1 MKNHI
6 AEDLPARKFAPA
18 AAGSAPVDRDNK
30 KENSGKTPEER
41 AKQAVY
47 DIRYKARREDIPLRQ
62 AYSEYMQN
70 SSMAG
75 QERNMVKAKLFG
87 KEGGGMRAEDFN
99 PIFKN
104 AASDNV
110 AKALFKVFVEGKE
123 QEQELISLTYLEEFD
138 NPEHRKYKVRVT
150 DKNTK
155 RSYVRMATREK
166 INQLR
171 ANPNIESVEMT
182 EYGEPYEGERK
193 KGSQTAKVAAGNGLD
208 PVGQEDGDV
217 NNNGIEN
224 DKSDKY
230 IMKKRGAIGNA
241 IATRK
246 EEFIH
251 EAGRKKKSDRPEQF
265 DIVKGICNK
274 VNTSPTQGG
283 NERVGLMAHN
293 ELEGELIAETGYSKF
308 LKKVHSL
315 QEKAVSQNQQ
325 QLAGMALAYLRG
337 EMPDASEQVKK
348 MAKMGEKKLRDF
360 AKTSHKGLPEK
371 VKEEMNCGSDDKKKK
386 NEVDNRSLAT
396 KINIAKNIVRAASGI
411 KNPMVMVSNDEDVKE
426 GLGLSVGIS
435 KIAGKI
441 GENPRTSAEQGAKN
455 FQKNVADPVGRAVKG
470 AVRSIVQPANNS
482 PEAKKARENKY
493 RPEEIEFT
501 GELVDESRL
510 GDRAK
515 KIEDAEA
522 EKGGLRRT
530 KSNREK
536 IAGGI
541 RYSQNVDSQ
550 GDLGRQKAPKDTG
563 LHKGATR
570 PSSEDDETPRRR
582 RRDNNPALTAR
593 ERNPNLR

>member
-6 AEDLPARKFAPA
+6 AEDLPARKFSPA
-18 AAGSAPVDRDNK
+18 AAGSAPVDRNDR

-41 AKQAVY
+41 AKQVVY
-47 DIRYKARREDIPLRQ
+47 DIRYKARRDEIPLIK
-62 AYSEYMQN
+62 AYTEYMKN
-70 SSMAG
+70 SSISG
-75 QERNMVKAKLFG
+75 QERSMVKAKLFG
-87 KEGGGMRAEDFN
+87 KVSGGMRAEDFN

-110 AKALFKVFVEGKE
+110 AKALFKVFVEEDK
-123 QEQELISLTYLEEFD
+123 QEHESISLTYLEEFD
-138 NPEHRKYKVRVT
+138 NPENRKYKVRVT

-155 RSYVRMATREK
+155 KSYVRYATREK

-182 EYGEPYEGERK
+182 EYGEPYEGERTRGDRTASATAGRDYDEDGTVESPAKEYRGAVHNAIQRK
-193 KGSQTAKVAAGNGLD
+193 KGGVA
-208 PVGQEDGDV
+208 DGKDTSGV
-217 NNNGIEN
+217 
-224 DKSDKY
+224 
-230 IMKKRGAIGNA
+230 
-241 IATRK
+241 K

-251 EAGRKKKSDRPEQF
+251 EAGRKKKSKRSDRL
-265 DIVKGICNK
+265 DVRTGIHNK

-283 NERVGLMAHN
+283 NEKVSIVAHN

-315 QEKAVSQNQQ
+315 EEMSVSINQQ
-325 QLAGMALAYLRG
+325 QAAGAALGAKRG
-337 EMPDASEQVKK
+337 ETDPSELKGAARE
-348 MAKMGEKKLRDF
+348 MYDSMTEKQLRDF
-360 AKTSHKGLPEK
+360 AKTEHKGLPEK
-371 VKEEMNCGSDDKKKK
+371 VKEEMDCGSNDDKKKK
-386 NEVDNRSLAT
+386 IDPRQLKTIKSRMRTTLGLM
-396 KINIAKNIVRAASGI
+396 GI
-411 KNPMVMVSNDEDVKE
+411 KASYE
-426 GLGLSVGIS
+426 
-435 KIAGKI
+435 
-441 GENPRTSAEQGAKN
+441 
-455 FQKNVADPVGRAVKG
+455 
-470 AVRSIVQPANNS
+470 
-482 PEAKKARENKY
+482 PE
-493 RPEEIEFT
+493 

-541 RYSQNVDSQ
+541 RRSQNVDLQ

-570 PSSEDDETPRRR
+570 PSSEDDETPRRNR
-582 RRDNNPALTAR
+582 RRDDNPALTAR
-593 ERNPNLR
+593 DRNPNLR

>member
-18 AAGSAPVDRDNK
+18 AAGAAPPADRNDK

-41 AKQAVY
+41 AQQAVY

-110 AKALFKVFVEGKE
+110 AKALFKVFVEEEK
-123 QEQELISLTYLEEFD
+123 QEHESISLTYLEEFD

-155 RSYVRMATREK
+155 RSYVRMATRKK

-193 KGSQTAKVAAGNGLD
+193 KGSQTARVAAGRGLD
-208 PVGQEDGDV
+208 PVGKEDSDV
-217 NNNGIEN
+217 NNDGKVNKTDN
-224 DKSDKY
+224 Y
-230 IMKKRGAIGNA
+230 LMKRRGAIGNA

-251 EAGRKKKSDRPEQF
+251 EAGRKKKSDKPEQL
-265 DIVKGICNK
+265 DIRKGICNA
-274 VNTSPTQGG
+274 VTISPTQGG
-283 NERVGLMAHN
+283 NEKVGIVAHN

-325 QLAGMALAYLRG
+325 QLAAMAIEYLDG
-337 EMPDASEQVKK
+337 NMPDASDAIKQ
-348 MAKMGEKKLRDF
+348 MAKMGRKELKKF
-360 AKTSHKGLPEK
+360 ASTKHEGLPEK
-371 VKEEMNCGSDDKKKK
+371 VKEEMDCGSDDKKKK
-386 NEVDNRSLAT
+386 NGVDNRSLPT
-396 KINIAKNIVRAASGI
+396 KINIAKNIVRAATGI
-411 KNPMVMVSNDEDVKE
+411 KNPMVMVASEQT
-426 GLGLSVGIS
+426 GPALP
-435 KIAGKI
+435 
-441 GENPRTSAEQGAKN
+441 GENRPGSPKAPGNRPHLPGEKQTPLPNRPKLQRASYEPEGEQ
-455 FQKNVADPVGRAVKG
+455 
-470 AVRSIVQPANNS
+470 I
-482 PEAKKARENKY
+482 
-493 RPEEIEFT
+493 
-501 GELVDESRL
+501 DESRREKKGTPRKPRDPAFEFVAKSMGSNRL
-510 GDRAK
+510 GVQPRGVK
-515 KIEDAEA
+515 KDPGQKPPVAGEYGAPESPA
-522 EKGGLRRT
+522 QKLEKRRT
-530 KSNREK
+530 SPTDR
-536 IAGGI
+536 
-541 RYSQNVDSQ
+541 
-550 GDLGRQKAPKDTG
+550 
-563 LHKGATR
+563 
-570 PSSEDDETPRRR
+570 TPRAGES
-582 RRDNNPALTAR
+582 D
-593 ERNPNLR
+593 

>member
-6 AEDLPARKFAPA
+6 SEDLPARKFAPA
-18 AAGSAPVDRDNK
+18 AAGAAPVDKGGR

-47 DIRYKARREDIPLRQ
+47 DIRYKARREDISLRQ

-99 PIFKN
+99 PILKN

-110 AKALFKVFVEGKE
+110 AKALFKVFVEGTE
-123 QEQELISLTYLEEFD
+123 QEQELISISYLEEFD

-155 RSYVRMATREK
+155 KSYVRYATREK

-182 EYGEPYEGERK
+182 EYGEPYEGEKK
-193 KGSQTAKVAAGNGLD
+193 KGEQTARVAAGRGLD
-208 PVGQEDGDV
+208 PVGKEDGDV
-217 NNNGIEN
+217 DNDGDK

-230 IMKKRGAIGNA
+230 LMKRRGAIGNA

-251 EAGRKKKSDRPEQF
+251 EAGAKKKSKKKRSDKLDVMPPGQT
-265 DIVKGICNK
+265 NT
-274 VNTSPTQGG
+274 VNMSPTQGG
-283 NERVGLMAHN
+283 NDRVGLMAHN
-293 ELEGELIAETGYSKF
+293 QLEGELIAENGYSKF
-308 LKKVHSL
+308 LKKIHSL
-315 QEKAVSQNQQ
+315 EEMSVSINQQ
-325 QLAGMALAYLRG
+325 QAAGAALGAKRG
-337 EMPDASEQVKK
+337 ETDPSELKGAARE
-348 MAKMGEKKLRDF
+348 MYDSMTEKQLRDF
-360 AKTSHKGLPEK
+360 AKTKHKGLPEK
-371 VKEEMNCGSDDKKKK
+371 VKEEMDCGSDDKKKK
-386 NEVDNRSLAT
+386 NGVDNRSLAT
-396 KINIAKNIVRAASGI
+396 KINIAKNIVRAATGI
-411 KNPMVMVSNDEDVKE
+411 KNPMVMVSN
-426 GLGLSVGIS
+426 
-435 KIAGKI
+435 
-441 GENPRTSAEQGAKN
+441 
-455 FQKNVADPVGRAVKG
+455 
-470 AVRSIVQPANNS
+470 
-482 PEAKKARENKY
+482 
-493 RPEEIEFT
+493 EEVELE

-515 KIEDAEA
+515 KIENDEA

-530 KSNREK
+530 RSNREK

-541 RYSQNVDSQ
+541 RLSQNVDPQ

>member
-6 AEDLPARKFAPA
+6 AEDLPARKFSPA
-18 AAGSAPVDRDNK
+18 AAGSAPVDRNDR

-41 AKQAVY
+41 AKQVVY
-47 DIRYKARREDIPLRQ
+47 DIRYKARRDEIPLIK
-62 AYSEYMQN
+62 AYTEYMKN
-70 SSMAG
+70 SSISG
-75 QERNMVKAKLFG
+75 QERSMVKAKLFG
-87 KEGGGMRAEDFN
+87 KVSGGMRAEDFN

-110 AKALFKVFVEGKE
+110 AKALFKVFVEEDK
-123 QEQELISLTYLEEFD
+123 QEHESISLTYLEEFD
-138 NPEHRKYKVRVT
+138 NPENRKYKVRVT

-193 KGSQTAKVAAGNGLD
+193 KGSQTARVAAGGGLD
-208 PVGQEDGDV
+208 PVGKEDGDV

-230 IMKKRGAIGNA
+230 LMKRRGAIGNA

-251 EAGRKKKSDRPEQF
+251 EAGRKKKSKRSDRL
-265 DIVKGICNK
+265 DVRTGIHNK

-283 NERVGLMAHN
+283 NEKVSIVAHN

-315 QEKAVSQNQQ
+315 EEMSVSINQQ
-325 QLAGMALAYLRG
+325 QAAGAALGAKRG
-337 EMPDASEQVKK
+337 ETDPSELKGAARE
-348 MAKMGEKKLRDF
+348 MYDSMTEKQLRDF
-360 AKTSHKGLPEK
+360 AKTEHKGLPEK
-371 VKEEMNCGSDDKKKK
+371 VKEEMECGSDDDQKKKEK
-386 NEVDNRSLAT
+386 EIDPRQLKTIKSRMRTTLGLM
-396 KINIAKNIVRAASGI
+396 GI
-411 KNPMVMVSNDEDVKE
+411 KASYE
-426 GLGLSVGIS
+426 
-435 KIAGKI
+435 
-441 GENPRTSAEQGAKN
+441 
-455 FQKNVADPVGRAVKG
+455 
-470 AVRSIVQPANNS
+470 
-482 PEAKKARENKY
+482 PE
-493 RPEEIEFT
+493 

-541 RYSQNVDSQ
+541 RRSQNVDLQ

-570 PSSEDDETPRRR
+570 PSSEDDETPRRNR
-582 RRDNNPALTAR
+582 RRDDNPALTAR
-593 ERNPNLR
+593 DRNPNLR

>member
-18 AAGSAPVDRDNK
+18 AAGAGPTNKDDR

-87 KEGGGMRAEDFN
+87 KEGGGMKAEDFN

-110 AKALFKVFVEGKE
+110 AKALFKVFVEGTK
-123 QEQELISLTYLEEFD
+123 QEKISLTYIEEFD
-138 NPEHRKYKVRVT
+138 SPEHRKYKIRVT

-155 RSYVRMATREK
+155 KSYVRMATREK

-182 EYGEPYEGERK
+182 EYGEPYEGEK
-193 KGSQTAKVAAGNGLD
+193 KRGEQTARVAAGKGLD
-208 PVGQEDGDV
+208 PVGKEDGDV
-217 NNNGIEN
+217 DNDGDK

-230 IMKKRGAIGNA
+230 LMKRRGAIGNA

-251 EAGRKKKSDRPEQF
+251 EAGKEENPKTIDVLP
-265 DIVKGICNK
+265 KGRRNK

-283 NERVGLMAHN
+283 NERVGIMAHN

-315 QEKAVSQNQQ
+315 QEKSVSQNQQ
-325 QLAGMALAYLRG
+325 QLAGMALSYLRG
-337 EMPDASEQVKK
+337 EMSDASEEVKQ

-360 AKTSHKGLPEK
+360 AKTQHKGLPEK
-371 VKEEMNCGSDDKKKK
+371 VKEEMECGSDDKKKK
-386 NEVDNRSLAT
+386 NGEEEDPRSMKTKDNLVRNKLRAMGLKMSYEPEGEQIDELNRFERETGINT
-396 KINIAKNIVRAASGI
+396 K
-411 KNPMVMVSNDEDVKE
+411 
-426 GLGLSVGIS
+426 
-435 KIAGKI
+435 
-441 GENPRTSAEQGAKN
+441 T
-455 FQKNVADPVGRAVKG
+455 GRPTK
-470 AVRSIVQPANNS
+470 
-482 PEAKKARENKY
+482 
-493 RPEEIEFT
+493 
-501 GELVDESRL
+501 
-510 GDRAK
+510 
-515 KIEDAEA
+515 
-522 EKGGLRRT
+522 KGGDPKVAERNKPPLKYGGSRQEPKVRGKKPPEVQNSAPAHKVALRR
-530 KSNREK
+530 
-536 IAGGI
+536 A
-541 RYSQNVDSQ
+541 
-550 GDLGRQKAPKDTG
+550 
-563 LHKGATR
+563 
-570 PSSEDDETPRRR
+570 
-582 RRDNNPALTAR
+582 AR
-593 ERNPNLR
+593 ERASEFKMDTKGT

>member
-18 AAGSAPVDRDNK
+18 AAGAAPDDKRNK
-30 KENSGKTPEER
+30 KDKSAMTPEER
-41 AKQAVY
+41 VSQAAS
-47 DIRYKARREDIPLRQ
+47 DIRYKANLKDIPLLQ
-62 AYSEYMQN
+62 QYNEYMQN
-70 SSMAG
+70 SSMST

-110 AKALFKVFVEGKE
+110 AKALFKVFVEGTE

-193 KGSQTAKVAAGNGLD
+193 KGSQTARVAAGRGLD
-208 PVGQEDGDV
+208 PVGKEDGDV
-217 NNNGIEN
+217 DNDGDK

-230 IMKKRGAIGNA
+230 LMKRRGAIGNA

-251 EAGRKKKSDRPEQF
+251 EAETEDSNTQTLDYIKGK
-265 DIVKGICNK
+265 VKNK
-274 VNTSPTQGG
+274 VTISPIQGG
-283 NERVGLMAHN
+283 NEKVRIVAHN

-325 QLAGMALAYLRG
+325 QLAAMAIEYLDG
-337 EMPDASEQVKK
+337 NMPDASDAVKQ
-348 MAKMGEKKLRDF
+348 MAKMGRKELKKF
-360 AKTSHKGLPEK
+360 AKTKHKGLPEK
-371 VKEEMNCGSDDKKKK
+371 VKEEMDCGSDDKKKK
-386 NEVDNRSLAT
+386 NGVDNRSLPT
-396 KINIAKNIVRAASGI
+396 EINIAKNIVRASTGI
-411 KNPMVMVSNDEDVKE
+411 KNPIVMVSK
-426 GLGLSVGIS
+426 
-435 KIAGKI
+435 
-441 GENPRTSAEQGAKN
+441 
-455 FQKNVADPVGRAVKG
+455 
-470 AVRSIVQPANNS
+470 
-482 PEAKKARENKY
+482 
-493 RPEEIEFT
+493 
-501 GELVDESRL
+501 VDESRL

-530 KSNREK
+530 KSNREE
-536 IAGGI
+536 IAGKI
-541 RYSQNVDSQ
+541 RRSQNVDPQ

-563 LHKGATR
+563 LHKGETR
-570 PSSEDDETPRRR
+570 PSNEEDDETPRRR

>member
-18 AAGSAPVDRDNK
+18 AAGAAPPDDKRNK
-30 KENSGKTPEER
+30 KDKSAMTPEER
-41 AKQAVY
+41 VSQAAS
-47 DIRYKARREDIPLRQ
+47 DIRYKANLKDIPLLQ
-62 AYSEYMQN
+62 QYNEYMQN
-70 SSMAG
+70 SSMST

-110 AKALFKVFVEGKE
+110 AKALFKVFVEGTEKE
-123 QEQELISLTYLEEFD
+123 QESISLSYLEEFD

-193 KGSQTAKVAAGNGLD
+193 KGSQTAKVAAGKGLD

-217 NNNGIEN
+217 DNDGDK

-230 IMKKRGAIGNA
+230 LMKRRGAIGNA

-251 EAGRKKKSDRPEQF
+251 EAGGKKKSKKKKSDKLDVRN
-265 DIVKGICNK
+265 GISNK
-274 VNTSPTQGG
+274 VTIAPTQGG

-315 QEKAVSQNQQ
+315 EEMSVSINQQ
-325 QLAGMALAYLRG
+325 QAAGAALGAKRG
-337 EMPDASEQVKK
+337 ETDPSELKGAARE
-348 MAKMGEKKLRDF
+348 MYDSMTEKQLRDF
-360 AKTSHKGLPEK
+360 AKTEHKGLPEK
-371 VKEEMNCGSDDKKKK
+371 VKEEMECGSDDDQKKKEK
-386 NEVDNRSLAT
+386 EIDPRQLKTIKSRMRTTLGLM
-396 KINIAKNIVRAASGI
+396 GI
-411 KNPMVMVSNDEDVKE
+411 KASYE
-426 GLGLSVGIS
+426 
-435 KIAGKI
+435 
-441 GENPRTSAEQGAKN
+441 
-455 FQKNVADPVGRAVKG
+455 
-470 AVRSIVQPANNS
+470 
-482 PEAKKARENKY
+482 PE
-493 RPEEIEFT
+493 

-541 RYSQNVDSQ
+541 RRSQNVDLQ

-570 PSSEDDETPRRR
+570 PSSEDDETPRRNR
-582 RRDNNPALTAR
+582 RRDDNPALTAR
-593 ERNPNLR
+593 DRNPNLR

>member
-18 AAGSAPVDRDNK
+18 AAGSAPVDKNNK

-41 AKQAVY
+41 AKQVVY

-70 SSMAG
+70 SSISG
-75 QERNMVKAKLFG
+75 QERNIVKAKLFG

-104 AASDNV
+104 TASDNV

-138 NPEHRKYKVRVT
+138 NPENRKYKVRVT

-193 KGSQTAKVAAGNGLD
+193 KGSQTAKVTAGTGLD
-208 PVGQEDGDV
+208 PVGKEDGDV

-251 EAGRKKKSDRPEQF
+251 EAGRKKKSNRPEQF
-265 DIVKGICNK
+265 DIRKISNTVTIC
-274 VNTSPTQGG
+274 PTQGG

-315 QEKAVSQNQQ
+315 EEMSVSINQQ
-325 QLAGMALAYLRG
+325 QAAGAALGAKRG
-337 EMPDASEQVKK
+337 ETDPSELKGAARE
-348 MAKMGEKKLRDF
+348 MYDSMTEKQLRDF
-360 AKTSHKGLPEK
+360 AKTEHKGLPEK
-371 VKEEMNCGSDDKKKK
+371 VKEEMECGSDDDQKKKEK
-386 NEVDNRSLAT
+386 EIDPRQLKTIKSRMRTTLGLM
-396 KINIAKNIVRAASGI
+396 GI
-411 KNPMVMVSNDEDVKE
+411 KASYE
-426 GLGLSVGIS
+426 
-435 KIAGKI
+435 
-441 GENPRTSAEQGAKN
+441 
-455 FQKNVADPVGRAVKG
+455 
-470 AVRSIVQPANNS
+470 
-482 PEAKKARENKY
+482 PE
-493 RPEEIEFT
+493 

-541 RYSQNVDSQ
+541 RRSQNVDLQ

-570 PSSEDDETPRRR
+570 PSSEDDETPRRNR
-582 RRDNNPALTAR
+582 RRDDNPALTAR
-593 ERNPNLR
+593 DRNPNLR

>member
-18 AAGSAPVDRDNK
+18 AAGSAAPVDRNDK

-47 DIRYKARREDIPLRQ
+47 DIRYKARRDEIPLIK
-62 AYSEYMQN
+62 AYTEYMKN
-70 SSMAG
+70 SSISG

-104 AASDNV
+104 SASDNV
-110 AKALFKVFVEGKE
+110 AKALFKVFVEGTE

-193 KGSQTAKVAAGNGLD
+193 KGSQTARVAAGRGLD

-217 NNNGIEN
+217 DNDGDK

-230 IMKKRGAIGNA
+230 LMKRRGAIGNA

-265 DIVKGICNK
+265 DIVKGIRNK

-293 ELEGELIAETGYSKF
+293 ELDGELISETGYSKF
-308 LKKVHSL
+308 LKKVYSL
-315 QEKAVSQNQQ
+315 EEMSVSINQQ
-325 QLAGMALAYLRG
+325 QAAGAALGAKRG
-337 EMPDASEQVKK
+337 ETDPSELKGAARE
-348 MAKMGEKKLRDF
+348 MYDSMTEKQLRDF
-360 AKTSHKGLPEK
+360 AKTEHKGLPEK
-371 VKEEMNCGSDDKKKK
+371 VKEEMECGSDDDQKKKEK
-386 NEVDNRSLAT
+386 EIDPRQLKTIKSRMRTTLGLM
-396 KINIAKNIVRAASGI
+396 GI
-411 KNPMVMVSNDEDVKE
+411 KASYE
-426 GLGLSVGIS
+426 
-435 KIAGKI
+435 
-441 GENPRTSAEQGAKN
+441 
-455 FQKNVADPVGRAVKG
+455 
-470 AVRSIVQPANNS
+470 
-482 PEAKKARENKY
+482 PE
-493 RPEEIEFT
+493 

-530 KSNREK
+530 RSNREK

-541 RYSQNVDSQ
+541 RRSQNVDPQ

-570 PSSEDDETPRRR
+570 SSSEDDETPRRNR
-582 RRDNNPALTAR
+582 RRDDNPSLTAR